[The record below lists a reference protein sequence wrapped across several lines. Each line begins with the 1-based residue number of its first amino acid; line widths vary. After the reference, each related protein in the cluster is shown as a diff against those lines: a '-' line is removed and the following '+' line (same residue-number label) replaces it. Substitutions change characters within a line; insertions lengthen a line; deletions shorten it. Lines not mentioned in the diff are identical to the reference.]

1 MFKEFDMSKNWV
13 PEILYEDSED
23 GGLSSHIP
31 FIQVPDGEVMP
42 RFLFICESR
51 DTGETEMGAFGEEQP
66 IVELELYQ
74 YANMNTLKEN
84 LSLAV
89 YDQVRAALG
98 LEPMAIA
105 VEKGKKITERVRQ
118 NIES

>member
-1 MFKEFDMSKNWV
+1 MSNNWV
-13 PEILYEDSED
+13 PEILYEESED
-23 GGLSSHIP
+23 GVTSHIP
-31 FIQVPDGEVMP
+31 FIQVPDDEEMP
-42 RFLFICESR
+42 RLLFICESR

-66 IVELELYQ
+66 IVALELYQ

-98 LEPMAIA
+98 LEPMAVA
-105 VEKGKKITERVRQ
+105 VEKGKKISERVRQ
-118 NIES
+118 NVES